1 MLIMSQVLF
10 LYFATYN
17 FKLAHDSGFLDF
29 QYSILMSH
37 YHEMQNNAT
46 NILLQMNIWISHKR
60 NVLLSVHHKYWF
72 SIAAILPFKIE
83 ISTSFII

>member
-17 FKLAHDSGFLDF
+17 FKLAYDSGFLDF

-46 NILLQMNIWISHKR
+46 NILLQMNI
-60 NVLLSVHHKYWF
+60 
-72 SIAAILPFKIE
+72 
-83 ISTSFII
+83 